1 MTPYDRKTVAT
12 APDGR
17 VVLVSTVRTALG
29 ADSAVFPA
37 TKEGTVTS
45 ALRLHKV
52 RHAND
57 AVLDAEHEALVA
69 GIASGEITLS
79 DSDREPTQA
88 EVEEAMGD
96 LLLMD
101 KMATDDATPR

>member
-1 MTPYDRKTVAT
+1 MGERYDRKTVAT

-29 ADSAVFPA
+29 AESAVFPA

-45 ALRLHKV
+45 ALHLYKV

-57 AVLDAEHEALVA
+57 AVGEAEASLDAEHSAYERMRA
-69 GIASGEITLS
+69 
-79 DSDREPTQA
+79 D
-88 EVEEAMGD
+88 
-96 LLLMD
+96 
-101 KMATDDATPR
+101 